1 MEVGTMHERRKFV
14 MERERGK
21 GLVEKIENEGFGFS
35 PILSLMFFLCVFL
48 SHYFLFS
55 HHHFFIFNF

>member
-21 GLVEKIENEGFGFS
+21 GLVVKIENEGFGFS
-35 PILSLMFFLCVFL
+35 PILSLMFFLCAFL